1 MDTLDLVDR
10 LLECFDVEVS
20 LQITE
25 TLLSEIGQK
34 QMAAYLQTLRIRSK
48 NSPQMIEETF
58 TKI

>member
-10 LLECFDVEVS
+10 LLECFDLEVS

-34 QMAAYLQTLRIRSK
+34 KMAAYLQTLRIRSK
-48 NSPQMIEETF
+48 NSPEMIEETF